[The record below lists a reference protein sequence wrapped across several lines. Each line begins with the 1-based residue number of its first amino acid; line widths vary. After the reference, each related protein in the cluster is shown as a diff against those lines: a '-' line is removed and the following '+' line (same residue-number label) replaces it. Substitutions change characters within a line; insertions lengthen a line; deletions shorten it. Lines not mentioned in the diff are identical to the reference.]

1 MSIYKSLHKGS
12 PIPFRRVFCP
22 SQAGEYVFDPLGD
35 IYPCW
40 EIVGNKDFKIGRYS
54 EDYIEWDNERLRE
67 WRNYDITSSP
77 ICKKCKYA
85 LYCGGGCVAH
95 ARFGKREH
103 CAYFR
108 QMFNISVNRAFESLI
123 K

>member
-1 MSIYKSLHKGS
+1 MEYFIVYINLCIKEIRYLLDVFFVHRK
-12 PIPFRRVFCP
+12 RVNKY
-22 SQAGEYVFDPLGD
+22 STR
-35 IYPCW
+35 W

>member
-1 MSIYKSLHKGS
+1 MI
-12 PIPFRRVFCP
+12 
-22 SQAGEYVFDPLGD
+22 
-35 IYPCW
+35 
-40 EIVGNKDFKIGRYS
+40 GNENFKIGNY
-54 EDYIEWDNERLRE
+54 DKDNIEWNNERLSD

-77 ICKKCKYA
+77 ICKRCKYA

-103 CAYFR
+103 CSYFR
-108 QMFNISVNRAFESLI
+108 QMLDISVNKAFESSI